1 MGGIDIVGSLASW
14 CAWNR
19 IWSRGFYIIQDI
31 NCIINTVGT
40 AGNLR
45 TLLVSYSQ
53 ELFIVGKMQSMVV
66 LAMLGDNIFSLT

>member
-31 NCIINTVGT
+31 NCVINMAST

-53 ELFIVGKMQSMVV
+53 ESFIVGKMWGMVV
-66 LAMLGDNIFSLT
+66 LVMLGDNVFSLT